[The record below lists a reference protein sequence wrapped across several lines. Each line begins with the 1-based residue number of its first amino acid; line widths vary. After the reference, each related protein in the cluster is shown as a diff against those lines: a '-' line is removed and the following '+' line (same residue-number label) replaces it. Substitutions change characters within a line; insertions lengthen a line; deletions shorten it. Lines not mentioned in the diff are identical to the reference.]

1 MKQCPNCEVELVTK
15 SIGPV
20 EVDEC
25 EKCGG
30 IWFDKDELRR
40 AKDATDS
47 DLNWLDFQI
56 WKHAKEFT
64 AIPSEPKCPNGHKS
78 MVSLLYGHTAVV
90 IDYCPT
96 CLGTWLDKGQFK
108 KIIDSL
114 EDEVVTKEFS
124 SYVKEAV
131 REGVALVEGPGAFL
145 SEWKGLA
152 NVLRLMQYR
161 LFVEHP
167 TLLSTVVSVQR
178 MVQ

>member
-1 MKQCPNCEVELVTK
+1 MKQCPNCNVKLMAK

-20 EVDEC
+20 DVDEC
-25 EKCGG
+25 EQCGG
-30 IWFDKDELRR
+30 IWFDKDELRE

-47 DLNWLDFQI
+47 DLHWLNFQI
-56 WKHAKEFT
+56 WKHQKDFT

-78 MVSLLYGHTAVV
+78 MVSLKYGHTAVV

-96 CLGTWLDKGQFK
+96 CRGTWLNKGQFK

-114 EDEVVTKEFS
+114 EDEVVSKDFS
-124 SYVKEAV
+124 GYVKEAV
-131 REGVALVEGPGAFL
+131 REGVALANGTDSLL
-145 SEWKGLA
+145 SEWKDLVS
-152 NVLRLMQYR
+152 VLRLMQYR